1 MKLGKTIK
9 KFKSKKGNQ
18 VVIRTLQIEDL
29 DNLLKFANG
38 LVDEDTFV
46 MLSGSKLNRAEE
58 QKYLKDSIEKIK
70 QNKKIHLVALVNG
83 VFAGSAEVRRQERRK
98 SHVGE
103 IGIALIPEY
112 RGEGI
117 GTELLETLVDEAKQ
131 LKLRLVYMH
140 CFETN
145 SPALHVYE
153 KIGFQRSGV
162 VPGMLSHK
170 NNYIGEVTLYKQL
183 VK

>member
-1 MKLGKTIK
+1 MKLGKIIR
-9 KFKSKKGNQ
+9 KFKSKKGNE
-18 VVIRTLQIEDL
+18 VVIRTLQTEDL
-29 DNLLKFANG
+29 ENLLKFAND
-38 LVDEDTFV
+38 LVAEDTFV
-46 MLSGSKLNRAEE
+46 MLSGSKLTQAEE

-70 QNKKIHLVALVNG
+70 QDKKIHLIALVNG

-145 SPALHVYE
+145 TRALHVYE
-153 KIGFQRSGV
+153 KIGFKKSGI
-162 VPGMLSHK
+162 VPGMLSYR
-170 NNYIGEVTLYKQL
+170 NNFIGEVTLYKQV